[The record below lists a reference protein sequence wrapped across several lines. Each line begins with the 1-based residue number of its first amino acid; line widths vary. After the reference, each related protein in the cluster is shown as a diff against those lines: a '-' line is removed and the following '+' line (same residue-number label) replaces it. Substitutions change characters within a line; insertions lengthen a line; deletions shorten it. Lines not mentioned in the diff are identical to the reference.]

1 MQHIRCAVMICLV
14 HYGSGLLV
22 QAQSSGNYS
31 AVRPPACKP
40 LPDVIYT
47 STDFNGPIP
56 TNQWWSSLVWEKH
69 SQNMFPHPMGVVFCE
84 AGLSVAYPGAA
95 MVSNANSIMG
105 GGVSSNGDIVI
116 GHSTIDKFESTRL
129 DTHSQWFITALQRAG
144 DSSLR
149 MTLGH
154 GCPFVFCR
162 ITGGN
167 PELKFPHVPDVF
179 LKLSE
184 SAVGITVRGN
194 HYGVFGGQGSRWS
207 GVGTTSLINRGNR
220 GYFSIALLPDNN
232 EQTLRRF
239 ANCAHNHVVG
249 SKAEYRVENG
259 NLITDY
265 RFQLEQLESVP
276 TDATLFAT
284 YPHQWKYITTPLTD
298 LSYKSVRG
306 AMKIGSG
313 KSFTTQVP
321 LQGVLPILPAHSSTD
336 KKRLVGYLQAEASRE
351 KSMLAD
357 TYWDG
362 KHLGK
367 LATLAGIAEV
377 IGETRLEKRF
387 VGEMRKRLEN
397 WFTASPGEEEGL
409 FFYDRNWGTLI
420 GCPASYGSDAE
431 LNDHHFHYG
440 YFIRAAAEVARRDRG
455 WAKKWGKMVDLLV
468 RDIASTLPEDELFPR
483 LRCFDVYA
491 GHSWASGHAK
501 FGDGNNQESSSEAI
515 NAWYGLMLWG
525 EVSGNPEVRD
535 AGVYLFN
542 TERVAVEEYWFDV
555 SEKNFPTDFTNVA
568 LGMVWGG
575 KGAFAT
581 WFSADID
588 CIHGINWLPFTPAS
602 IYMGRHPDYVKKNFD
617 RITQERKFG
626 DDYNTGWGDLLVM
639 FGGLQNP
646 SIGLR
651 HLAENPE
658 CKIEQGNTR
667 AFMYHWLRTMSSYG
681 KNRSD
686 ISSNY
691 PFVNVYIKDGTTTYA
706 VFNFDESPMPVE
718 FSDGTQVL
726 AEPGRL
732 TLSRSRAK
740 NP

>member
-1 MQHIRCAVMICLV
+1 MFIECGALSIKLDYNGDRGLAIAAALRSANCIYDCFFEGCLSMQYIRCAVMICLV
-14 HYGSGLLV
+14 HCGSGLLV
-22 QAQSSGNYS
+22 QAQLSGNYS

-47 STDFNGPIP
+47 STDFMGPIP

-84 AGLSVAYPGAA
+84 TGLSVAYPGAA

-116 GHSTIDKFESTRL
+116 GHSAIDKFDSTKL
-129 DTHSQWFITALQRAG
+129 QSHSQWFITALQNAG
-144 DSSLR
+144 DSSLQ

-154 GCPFVFCR
+154 GSPFVFCR
-162 ITGGN
+162 IAGGE
-167 PELKFPHVPDVF
+167 PQLKFPHVPDVF
-179 LKLSE
+179 HELSE

-207 GVGTTSLINRGNR
+207 GVGTTRLTNRGNR

-232 EQTLRRF
+232 EQTLRMF

-249 SKAEYRVENG
+249 STAEYRFESG

-265 RFQLEQLESVP
+265 HFQLEQQEIGT

-313 KSFTTQVP
+313 NTFTTRVS
-321 LQGVLPILPAHSSTD
+321 LQGALPILPSHSSTD
-336 KKRLVGYLQAEASRE
+336 NKRLVGYLKAEASRE
-351 KSMLAD
+351 KPMLAD

-362 KHLGK
+362 KYLGK

-377 IGETRLEKRF
+377 IGETRLENRF
-387 VGEMRKRLEN
+387 VGEMRQRLEN

-420 GCPASYGSDAE
+420 GSPASYGSDAE

-468 RDIASTLPEDELFPR
+468 RDIASTLPEDDLFPR

-491 GHSWASGHAK
+491 GHSWASGACK
-501 FGDGNNQESSSEAI
+501 
-515 NAWYGLMLWG
+515 
-525 EVSGNPEVRD
+525 VR
-535 AGVYLFN
+535 
-542 TERVAVEEYWFDV
+542 RW
-555 SEKNFPTDFTNVA
+555 
-568 LGMVWGG
+568 
-575 KGAFAT
+575 
-581 WFSADID
+581 
-588 CIHGINWLPFTPAS
+588 
-602 IYMGRHPDYVKKNFD
+602 
-617 RITQERKFG
+617 
-626 DDYNTGWGDLLVM
+626 
-639 FGGLQNP
+639 
-646 SIGLR
+646 
-651 HLAENPE
+651 
-658 CKIEQGNTR
+658 
-667 AFMYHWLRTMSSYG
+667 
-681 KNRSD
+681 
-686 ISSNY
+686 
-691 PFVNVYIKDGTTTYA
+691 
-706 VFNFDESPMPVE
+706 
-718 FSDGTQVL
+718 
-726 AEPGRL
+726 
-732 TLSRSRAK
+732 
-740 NP
+740 